1 MNFLV
6 DAQLPR
12 RVCAMLAQHGHNA
25 IHTYELPTGNAT
37 KDSLINENSV
47 NEQRVVVSK
56 DSDFFYSHV
65 LHRRPWKLLLIK
77 TGNMSAQALCALLER
92 HLSTIETVLQTHT
105 LIEIDH
111 STVKPVL

>member
-1 MNFLV
+1 
-6 DAQLPR
+6 
-12 RVCAMLAQHGHNA
+12 MLAQHGHNV
-25 IHTYELPTGNAT
+25 IHTRELPTGNAT
-37 KDSLINENSV
+37 KDSLINEISV

-56 DSDFFYSHV
+56 DTDCFYAHI
-65 LHRRPWKLLLIK
+65 LHGRPWKLLLIK

-92 HLSTIETVLQTHT
+92 HLSAIENVLQTHT

>member
-1 MNFLV
+1 VNFLV

-12 RVCAMLAQHGHNA
+12 RVCAILAQHGHNA
-25 IHTYELPTGNAT
+25 IHTRELPTGNAT
-37 KDSLINENSV
+37 KDSLINEISV

-65 LHRRPWKLLLIK
+65 LHGRPWKLLLIK

-92 HLSTIETVLQTHT
+92 HLSAIESVLQTHT

-111 STVKPVL
+111 STVKSVL

>member
-12 RVCAMLAQHGHNA
+12 RVCAILAQHGHHA
-25 IHTYELPTGNAT
+25 IHTRDLPTGNAT
-37 KDSLINENSV
+37 KDSIINEISV

-65 LHRRPWKLLLIK
+65 LQGRPWKLLLIK
-77 TGNMSAQALCALLER
+77 TGNIPAQTLCALLER
-92 HLSTIETVLQTHT
+92 HLSAIEAVLQTHT

-111 STVKPVL
+111 STVTPVL

>member
-1 MNFLV
+1 MNFQV

-12 RVCAMLAQHGHNA
+12 RVCAILAQHGHNA
-25 IHTYELPTGNAT
+25 IHTRELPTGNAT
-37 KDSLINENSV
+37 KDSLINEISV

-65 LHRRPWKLLLIK
+65 LHGRPWKLLLIK
-77 TGNMSAQALCALLER
+77 TGNLSAQALCALLER
-92 HLSTIETVLQTHT
+92 NLSAIETVLETHT
-105 LIEIDH
+105 LIEIDQ